1 MLKNSFAAQV
11 GAPLAVTPKHK
22 LSLLVDYTIQRGMFA
37 GLGAGFGGRY
47 TSSSAGAL
55 PGAFNPVIYYAPN
68 VTLFDTIIHYDT
80 PRYRLAVNGSNIF
93 DKTYVAR
100 CSGPFACAYGAGRQF
115 IGTITVKF

>member
-1 MLKNSFAAQV
+1 M
-11 GAPLAVTPKHK
+11 
-22 LSLLVDYTIQRGMFA
+22 
-37 GLGAGFGGRY
+37 
-47 TSSSAGAL
+47 
-55 PGAFNPVIYYAPN
+55 
-68 VTLFDTIIHYDT
+68 FDTLSDFVP